1 MMLPLIVGAVGVA
14 YWFFGGF
21 MFVSEE
27 IVTSLERIGLT
38 VPTDERGQV
47 TPALVV
53 SVIEHLGRQ
62 WRTAEATVLTLR
74 RQLKQREAQQKQS
87 ADEIANLAKELRET
101 TERLALAE
109 LERVQ
114 ANDLL
119 TSAKKALEDATVRRR
134 KR

>member
-1 MMLPLIVGAVGVA
+1 
-14 YWFFGGF
+14 

-109 LERVQ
+109 L
-114 ANDLL
+114 
-119 TSAKKALEDATVRRR
+119 
-134 KR
+134 KRTTF